1 MTFTHQVLLSAATS
15 VTNGAPL
22 DGRGRVYYTVQITGT
37 WVGTIT
43 FEGTVEGNTWVAI
56 PFTNPAGTSATT
68 ATTSDI
74 YRISNPTSL
83 LGLRARVST
92 YTSGSVSASVVCS
105 NV

>member
-1 MTFTHQVLLSAATS
+1 MLSAATG

-22 DGRGRVYYTVQITGT
+22 DGRGRVYYAVQITGT

-43 FEGTVEGNTWVAI
+43 FEGTVEGTIWVAI

-68 ATTSDI
+68 ATTNDL

-83 LGLRARVST
+83 LGLRARVSA